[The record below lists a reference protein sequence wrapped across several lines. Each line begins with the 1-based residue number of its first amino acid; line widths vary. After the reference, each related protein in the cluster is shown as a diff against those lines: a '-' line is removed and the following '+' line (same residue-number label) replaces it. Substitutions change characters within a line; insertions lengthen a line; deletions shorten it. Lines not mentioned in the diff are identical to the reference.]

1 MTTIHQHFGSVLSW
15 PLSPV
20 TSSQWRA
27 APSTTSAQSS
37 RSLRARC
44 LFQELRTRWKIN
56 IHRLM
61 RGINMNFIL
70 PLFLPIHS
78 SAVRTPLV
86 GHLEIPSTRMLEMV
100 PCHILHQASNHN
112 PEMNWVPS
120 SRTWRWCNTDC
131 SWMASVQIRRA
142 QLSVLVL
149 YLSTTS
155 TARILVGELLIL
167 RMLSYSPHITG

>member
-44 LFQELRTRWKIN
+44 LFQELRTSWKIT

-100 PCHILHQASNHN
+100 PLYAIQTALGWQASKSNVYN
-112 PEMNWVPS
+112 WAYLFYIYQLPVQPESWLVNYWSLECFLIVP
-120 SRTWRWCNTDC
+120 T
-131 SWMASVQIRRA
+131 
-142 QLSVLVL
+142 
-149 YLSTTS
+149 
-155 TARILVGELLIL
+155 
-167 RMLSYSPHITG
+167 